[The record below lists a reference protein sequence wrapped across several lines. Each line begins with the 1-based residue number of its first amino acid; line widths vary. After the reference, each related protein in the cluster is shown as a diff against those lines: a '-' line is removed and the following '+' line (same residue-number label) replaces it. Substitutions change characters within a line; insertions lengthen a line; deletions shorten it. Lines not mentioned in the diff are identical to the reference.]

1 VTPRW
6 LFPTLVVLSVG
17 LVVANAVLS
26 ACLTLEPVPAQ
37 GAPEIATVW
46 RQGALV
52 GRQVVQGDARAA
64 FAADLAQLGTTLI
77 AERVAY
83 EGRVLTFDRRLFAM
97 SFLAGRD
104 GVHAAFG
111 GRDAYLA
118 PQDLVRAHLYRGG
131 SDGRWVGPV
140 AGLDADGVLA
150 ALAKEL
156 GCSPEQLL
164 ANGRL
169 TRFTVAQ
176 TVTANEPE
184 EKDAIRLA
192 RRETVPTGGRL
203 MVGAEDA
210 AKYLNNRLPIDGRFP
225 DLVRAAPNGARGYD
239 WQAHAAITLFL
250 AETGTLYENHL
261 YKSAARRAAW
271 ALQKA
276 ATLKCDADDCIGE
289 GDHVDVMTSALALAA
304 YSEIA
309 RQKTGAPFL
318 EPARQLSAFLR
329 SQQLVDGGFS
339 SGYDRAARRSEGA
352 ERGDVDAAAVLAL
365 ARSNLATKAS
375 VDLEAAELGLAHL
388 TGRPG
393 AVGPRDY
400 LGADYRVCDAVE
412 DLWQRAPNPSAL
424 EFCQTWTTWN
434 LSWQM
439 EPRGPTSAFAG
450 GFRRGASWV
459 PDVVTTANHVEGM
472 IATIQAELRSGVAAA
487 GVRDL
492 DVAVT
497 RGLEF
502 LLREQLAGARAPE
515 TRDPEAVLG
524 AFSTGPFDSEPSSV
538 ATAAAGSAMLRLL
551 AVLETR
557 GMPSPKKVKQDSAR
571 LAIPND

>member
-26 ACLTLEPVPAQ
+26 AWLTLRPVPAP
-37 GAPEIATVW
+37 GGPEIATVW

-52 GRQVVQGDARAA
+52 GRQVVPGDARAA

-77 AERVAY
+77 GERVAY
-83 EGRVLTFDRRLFAM
+83 EGHVLTFDRRLFAM

-118 PQDLVRAHLYRGG
+118 PQDLTRAHLYRGG

-140 AGLDADGVLA
+140 AGIDADGVLA

-156 GCSPEQLL
+156 GCGADQLL
-164 ANGRL
+164 KEGRL
-169 TRFTVAQ
+169 TRFTVVHA
-176 TVTANEPE
+176 VTANEPE
-184 EKDAIRLA
+184 EKDETRAA
-192 RRETVPTGGRL
+192 RRQTVPTGGRL
-203 MVGAEDA
+203 MLGAEDA
-210 AKYLNNRLPIDGRFP
+210 AKYLNNRLPVDGRFP
-225 DLVRAAPNGARGYD
+225 DLVRAAPNGGAGYD

-276 ATLKCDADDCIGE
+276 ATLKCDADDCIGD
-289 GDHVDVMTSALALAA
+289 GDHVDVMTSALTLAA
-304 YSEIA
+304 YAEIA
-309 RQKTGAPFL
+309 RQKTGAPFI

-329 SQQLVDGGFS
+329 SLQLADGGFS
-339 SGYDRAARRSEGA
+339 SGYDRGARRPVGG

-393 AVGPRDY
+393 LLGPRDY
-400 LGADYRVCDAVE
+400 LDIDHRVCDAVE

-424 EFCQTWTTWN
+424 EFCRTWTAWN
-434 LSWQM
+434 LPWQM
-439 EPRGPTSAFAG
+439 EPRGPTAAFAG

-472 IATIQAELRSGVAAA
+472 IATIQAALRSGATAD

-492 DVAVT
+492 DVAVA
-497 RGLEF
+497 RGFEF
-502 LLREQLAGARAPE
+502 LLREQLAGARTPE
-515 TRDPEAVLG
+515 TRDPDAVVG

-557 GMPSPKKVKQDSAR
+557 GMPSPKKVKRDSAR
-571 LAIPND
+571 LVIPND